1 LKARTLLAVASA
13 LTSACSVN
21 SLAYLQQG
29 DDTPSRAGNAAI
41 AGAGGVGG
49 SGGAAAAAG
58 RSPVLGSAG
67 TAPVMAGAGTSPVTA
82 NAGTAGVPAAASSCD
97 GDDRISGDET
107 DIDCGGRLC
116 EACATGRHC
125 LMGTDCASGICTNQ
139 ACQAPSC
146 SDLACNGDE
155 TDFNCGGSCA
165 PCATGYGCR
174 IGADCKTGSC
184 LNSVCSVPNCD
195 GASADAACPA
205 LVDNTAYS
213 LRPLSAPESCID
225 AVGLGVDNGV
235 EMQQYA
241 CSDAA
246 NQTFWALARTGGYFS
261 LRNALSGKCLQ
272 VKAKSLAGG
281 ALLEQ
286 AGCSG
291 LSEQSFLPS
300 ASGGGLKLVLQSS
313 GLSLDVAGAA
323 NASNGQRL
331 IQSVDDGSSDM
342 RWTAVKAAGNG
353 LITLNALGQTGVLLR
368 HVATVARAETALGP
382 DSQWKILP
390 GLASPACVSFESSDQ
405 PGAYLRHANG
415 LLWSDIFDGSAN
427 FGKDATFCFRAPLS
441 GIGPASHALESFNY
455 PGNYVSASDGR
466 VRLLTFVETPQFRQ
480 LSTWVVGHPN

>member
-1 LKARTLLAVASA
+1 MASTLIG
-13 LTSACSVN
+13 ACSVH

-29 DDTPSRAGNAAI
+29 EDAPSGGGGAAI
-41 AGAGGVGG
+41 AGAGSTGG
-49 SGGAAAAAG
+49 SAGSGAAAGKSPALGNAG
-58 RSPVLGSAG
+58 TEPVL
-67 TAPVMAGAGTSPVTA
+67 AGAGTSPVTA
-82 NAGTAGVPAAASSCD
+82 SAGTAGISAAASSCD
-97 GDDRISGDET
+97 EDDSISGDET
-107 DIDCGGRLC
+107 DIDCGGRVC
-116 EACATGRHC
+116 EACTTGRHC

-139 ACQAPSC
+139 DCQAPSC

-174 IGADCKTGSC
+174 TGADCKTGSC
-184 LNSVCSVPNCD
+184 VNSVCSVPNCD
-195 GASADAACPA
+195 GANPDAACPA

-213 LRPLSAPESCID
+213 LRPLSAPGSCID
-225 AVGLGVDNGV
+225 AVGLGVDNGA

-272 VKAKSLAGG
+272 VRGKSLAGG
-281 ALLEQ
+281 AVIEQ

-291 LSEQSFLPS
+291 LSDQSFSPS
-300 ASGGGLKLVLQSS
+300 ASGGGLKLVIQSS

-323 NASNGQRL
+323 NTSNGPRL
-331 IQSVDDGSSDM
+331 IQSVDDGSLDM
-342 RWTAVKAAGNG
+342 RWTAVKAAGSG
-353 LITLNALGQTGVLLR
+353 LITLNALGQAGVLLR
-368 HVATVARAETALGP
+368 HVATVARAESALGP
-382 DSQWKILP
+382 DSQWKIQP

-405 PGAYLRHANG
+405 PGAYLRHSNA

-441 GIGPASHALESFNY
+441 GADPASHALESFNY

-466 VRLLTFVETPQFRQ
+466 VRLLTFVESPQFRQ
-480 LSTWVVGHPN
+480 LSTWVVGHAN